1 MFVTAKMKKMSGAA
15 TAVAFFVFC
24 AITGVAAVIGVA
36 VIPVVAN
43 TAFAA
48 NTANAATAASSKLI
62 YGAWVPFWQS
72 QPGEQDIAIHLDSM
86 NEVSPF
92 SYEIGAGGS
101 LIDDL
106 NINNGSWDGWFT
118 GVRGLNVKI
127 IPTIAWFST
136 NGIYKLL
143 SVAKSRQAEEDNIT
157 ALVKAQNFDG
167 IDIDFEG
174 MSPATRPYYSLFI
187 QGLAQR
193 LHPAGKKLTC
203 TVVPRT
209 PPDQLYTTVPANIVY
224 PENYSVLNQY
234 CDEVRLMAYDQETVD
249 LTLNA
254 SKGNGTL
261 YAPVADP
268 TWVKSVVQLALQSI
282 SPKKIM
288 LGVPTYGYEYEVS
301 WTGGETTYQRVR
313 AFGFYGAM
321 DRADSLGVQP
331 VRDNADEL
339 SFTYASSTYIAEPAI
354 LVTTVA
360 SAKPLQLASV
370 NPSASTT
377 FFVSFPDAQSIAD
390 KVAIAKQYGLRG
402 IMLFKADGAMDPNA
416 WNFLN

>member
-1 MFVTAKMKKMSGAA
+1 MHITKSVRIASGLASAVLIISVCTLAGAPMNVQAATSATTAK
-15 TAVAFFVFC
+15 T
-24 AITGVAAVIGVA
+24 
-36 VIPVVAN
+36 P
-43 TAFAA
+43 
-48 NTANAATAASSKLI
+48 LI

-72 QPGEQDIAIHLDSM
+72 QPGEEDIAVHLDSL

-106 NINNGSWDGWFT
+106 NINDGSWSGWFSAIHDA
-118 GVRGLNVKI
+118 NVKI
-127 IPTIAWFST
+127 IPTIAWFDT
-136 NGIYKLL
+136 GGIYNLL
-143 SVAKSRQAEEDNIT
+143 SSAKSRQAEEDNIA
-157 ALVKAQNFDG
+157 ALVSAQGFDG
-167 IDIDFEG
+167 IDIDFEA

-187 QGLAQR
+187 QGLASR
-193 LHPAGKKLTC
+193 LHPVGKKLTC

-209 PPDQLYTTVPANIVY
+209 PPDQIYTTIPANIVY
-224 PENYSVLNQY
+224 PESYPVLNQY
-234 CDEVRLMAYDQETVD
+234 CDEVRLMAYDQETTD

-254 SKGNGTL
+254 TKGNGTF

-268 TWVKSVVQLALQSI
+268 AWVKSVVQLALQYI

-301 WTGGETTYQRVR
+301 WTSGVTTYQRVR
-313 AFGFYGAM
+313 AFGYYGAM
-321 DRADSLGVQP
+321 DRADSLGVEP

-339 SFTYASSTYIAEPAI
+339 SFTYASSTYIAEPPI

-360 SAKPLQLASV
+360 SAKPLALATV
-370 NPSASTT
+370 NPNASTT

-390 KVAIAKQYGLRG
+390 KVSIAKQYGLRG
-402 IMLFKADGAMDPNA
+402 VMLFKADGAMDPNA
-416 WNFLN
+416 WNYLD